1 MERGT
6 TKRPRLENQRPRR
19 LLHEA
24 FPIQDNRSTMI
35 TKEHI
40 VKQQSK
46 LTKKSKDFRIGR

>member
-24 FPIQDNRSTMI
+24 FPIQDNQSTMI